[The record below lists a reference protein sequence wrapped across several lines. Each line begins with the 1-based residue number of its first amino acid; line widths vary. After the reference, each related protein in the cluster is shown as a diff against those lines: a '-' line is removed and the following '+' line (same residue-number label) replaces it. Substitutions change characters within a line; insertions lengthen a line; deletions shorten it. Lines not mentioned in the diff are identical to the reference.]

1 MQHKTSFSGK
11 PDKDAKSNK
20 KVDKKGKQIQTSD
33 HSDIQDPSEDN
44 NDDYYEQNL
53 SDQSEH
59 NFLELVESEDDF
71 YD

>member
-33 HSDIQDPSEDN
+33 HSDIQDPSEYN
-44 NDDYYEQNL
+44 NDDYYE
-53 SDQSEH
+53 
-59 NFLELVESEDDF
+59 
-71 YD
+71 